1 MHKLIIIAIT
11 AIFKE
16 NNLENLL
23 VNKDRPG
30 PDYYK
35 DCIKFNW
42 VDALKSKHKKYLE
55 TIGDKTFYTVK
66 LTAEEEALMKE
77 MNAVSLSATAAA
89 VAGLGLYTIVV

>member
-1 MHKLIIIAIT
+1 MFKLIIITIT

-16 NNLENLL
+16 NGLERFL

-42 VDALKSKHKKYLE
+42 VDELKGKHKTYLE
-55 TIGDKTFYTVK
+55 KIGYKSFYTVR
-66 LTAEEEALMKE
+66 LSAEEESLLKE
-77 MNAVSLSATAAA
+77 MNASV
-89 VAGLGLYTIVV
+89 